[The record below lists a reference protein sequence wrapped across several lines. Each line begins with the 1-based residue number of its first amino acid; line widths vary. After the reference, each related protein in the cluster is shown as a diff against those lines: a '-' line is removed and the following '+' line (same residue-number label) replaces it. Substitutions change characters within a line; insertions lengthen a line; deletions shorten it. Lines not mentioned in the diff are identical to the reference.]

1 MAIDYKKELESASKT
16 MILIHDPNALI
27 KIIVRMIVQKVKLR
41 YAGILL
47 HQKEGDSYILTVSR
61 GRLGIRIPEGFA
73 RMNADNPL
81 ISFFRERKDKE
92 LFRDGAIVYKKA
104 KKILNRK
111 NISPHLKKVLRGAV
125 YQMEIFDAVACI
137 PSYFRDDLLGLLL
150 MGKKNNGREFSQDEL
165 NFFSALASDVAM
177 AIRNAQLFKEIELEL
192 NKTHELFLHT
202 TMALAAAVDAKDH
215 YTRGHIGRVTDLSM
229 KIAGELGKI
238 NTKAADPKFV
248 ESLYIAS
255 LLHDI
260 GKIGIPG
267 AILNKDG
274 PLTDDERKLIRDHAV
289 IGVKILEPIKELGE
303 SVLGVKY
310 HHEWYD
316 GSGYPDG
323 LKEKQIPLIAG
334 IIAVADTFDAMAID
348 RPYRRALSK
357 DQAIEEIKKQSGK
370 QFDPQIASI
379 IIKLYQENKI

>member
-1 MAIDYKKELESASKT
+1 MPVDYKKELESASKT
-16 MILIHDPNALI
+16 MILIHDPNVLI
-27 KIIVRMIVQKVKLR
+27 KTIVRMIVQKVKVE

-47 HQKEGDSYILTVSR
+47 HQQDRNSYVLTVSR

-73 RMNADNPL
+73 RMDADNPL

-92 LFRDGAIVYKKA
+92 LFHDGAIVYKKA

-111 NISPHLKKVLRGAV
+111 NIAPHLKKVLRGAV

-177 AIRNAQLFKEIELEL
+177 AIRNAQLFKEIEQEL

-229 KIAGELGKI
+229 KIAVELGKI
-238 NTKAADPKFV
+238 NTKAADPKFI

-267 AILNKDG
+267 AILNKEG

-348 RPYRRALSK
+348 RPYRRALSRE
-357 DQAIEEIKKQSGK
+357 QAIEEIKKQSGK

-379 IIKLYQENKI
+379 LIKLYQENKI

>member
-125 YQMEIFDAVACI
+125 YQMEIFDAEACI

-165 NFFSALASDVAM
+165 N
-177 AIRNAQLFKEIELEL
+177 
-192 NKTHELFLHT
+192 
-202 TMALAAAVDAKDH
+202 
-215 YTRGHIGRVTDLSM
+215 
-229 KIAGELGKI
+229 
-238 NTKAADPKFV
+238 
-248 ESLYIAS
+248 
-255 LLHDI
+255 
-260 GKIGIPG
+260 
-267 AILNKDG
+267 
-274 PLTDDERKLIRDHAV
+274 
-289 IGVKILEPIKELGE
+289 
-303 SVLGVKY
+303 
-310 HHEWYD
+310 
-316 GSGYPDG
+316 
-323 LKEKQIPLIAG
+323 
-334 IIAVADTFDAMAID
+334 
-348 RPYRRALSK
+348 
-357 DQAIEEIKKQSGK
+357 
-370 QFDPQIASI
+370 
-379 IIKLYQENKI
+379 